1 MECNTLCIAP
11 RAIGIARDMNLLFLM
26 EIGFLQYLN
35 TSPIWTR
42 LQGAVH
48 RPTESATFH
57 LHCFFACSNCFLSFQ
72 SKSSVLQ
79 ISKRYALLVF
89 WKMKPKWNQT
99 RTKFKCDFLYAG
111 HLWILIVLHNLSV
124 WEVLLVWWA
133 WISFILQIL
142 KNYCWKYCR

>member
-1 MECNTLCIAP
+1 MLVGFSKRLLWLFYWYEQIFWCIGKLGGTE
-11 RAIGIARDMNLLFLM
+11 RTIIR
-26 EIGFLQYLN
+26 E
-35 TSPIWTR
+35 
-42 LQGAVH
+42 
-48 RPTESATFH
+48 ESATFL

-124 WEVLLVWWA
+124 WEIFISLVGLDIIYFVDIEKLLLKVL
-133 WISFILQIL
+133 
-142 KNYCWKYCR
+142 